1 MRKKEAPVSPS
12 PDIQTVSL
20 YETARQRYLNY
31 ALSVITTRALPDVRD
46 GMKPVQ
52 RRILYGMDE
61 MKLSHEAK
69 YQKCAQIVG
78 QVMGRYHPHG
88 DSSIYDA
95 LVHLSQPFAMR
106 YPFVDGQGNFGSID
120 GDSAAA
126 MRYTEARLQPIA
138 AQMLEDLDEHIVE
151 FRPNYSGTLK
161 EPSVLP
167 AAIPALLVNG
177 SNGIAVGMATNIPP
191 HNLTECVKACLAMIK
206 KRNITLDE
214 ILELMPGPDFPL
226 GGRILSTR
234 EEIKKVY
241 ENGQGPIVVQ
251 GEYHLEEE
259 GKRKRIIITSL
270 PFVSGSKNRRGLV
283 TTIDELITTNK
294 LPLLADVI
302 DESAADTRIVLE
314 PKPGADTNAIMA
326 YLFKNTILQRRFDVN
341 MTCIIPGDMPGTYHP
356 RRLGLLAMIRHF
368 IDFRFEVVTK
378 RLRWQLTQLRER
390 LHVLEGFLKLYD
402 HLNDVIEL
410 IKNAEDKADASQKLC
425 ATYDLDEIQAEAILQ
440 LRLYRIAKLEV
451 DKIQAEYD
459 AKTKEARHIEGI
471 LASDAKVWGVVSDEL
486 KHVISGLDD
495 PRRSQFGGVQ
505 LDDAYTPEAYII
517 EEDFYVV
524 ITRSGMF
531 KRQKTL
537 TDVANIRV
545 KENDAVSFVLKGSTR
560 APLMLFSSKGRVY
573 TTLLGNVPATT
584 GHGTPMATM
593 FKFEDGET
601 IVAAYL
607 ADEATLSHHQVKTE
621 SKQAS
626 LFGLVEAAEEPLSIV
641 AATQAA
647 QLIRLPIEPYTKV
660 STASGRLYARLNE
673 GDTII
678 AVTLARGSG
687 FISLLGSNTRANVF
701 PLEDLDILKSAGK
714 GYRGISLDPGT
725 QLVGFSV
732 VYRPE
737 DGVLA
742 KLSDG
747 REIVISSKRFLD
759 GKRGAKGLL
768 ILRRGSVREVLAPT
782 EPTDQAS
789 PPSDSPTPSDKN

>member
-1 MRKKEAPVSPS
+1 MRKKEAPVAPS

-120 GDSAAA
+120 GDGAAA

-138 AQMLEDLDEHIVE
+138 AQMLEDLNEHIVD
-151 FRPNYSGTLK
+151 FRPNYSGTLM
-161 EPSVLP
+161 EPTVLP

-177 SNGIAVGMATNIPP
+177 SSGIAVGMATNIPP

-206 KRNITLDE
+206 KRNVSLDE
-214 ILELMPGPDFPL
+214 ILDIMPGPDFPL

-234 EEIKKVY
+234 DEIRKVY
-241 ENGQGPIVVQ
+241 ETGQGPILVQ
-251 GEYHLEEE
+251 GEYHIEED

-270 PFVSGSKNRRGLV
+270 PFVSGTKNRRGLV

-294 LPLLADVI
+294 LPLLSDVI

-314 PKPGADTNAIMA
+314 PKPGADTDAIMA

-356 RRLGLLAMIRHF
+356 RRLGLLSMLRHF

-378 RLRWQLTQLRER
+378 RLKWQLSQLRER
-390 LHVLEGFLKLYD
+390 LHILEGFIRLYD
-402 HLNDVIEL
+402 HLNEVIEI
-410 IKNAEDKADASQKLC
+410 IKNAEDKQDASQKLC
-425 ATYDLDEIQAEAILQ
+425 AAYQLDEVQAEAILQ

-451 DKIQAEYD
+451 DKIQAEFD
-459 AKTKEARHIEGI
+459 AKTKEARHIETI
-471 LASDAKVWGVVSDEL
+471 LASDDKVWILVSEEL
-486 KHVISGLDD
+486 QHVIKGMDD
-495 PRRSQFGGVQ
+495 PRRSQFGGVK
-505 LDDAYTPEAYII
+505 LEDAYTPEAYIL

-524 ITRSGMF
+524 LTRSGMF

-537 TDVANIRV
+537 SDIANIRV

-560 APLMLFSSKGRVY
+560 APLMLFSSKGKVY

-601 IVAAYL
+601 IIAAFL
-607 ADEATLSHHQVKTE
+607 ADEATLNHHRPENKPQ
-621 SKQAS
+621 S
-626 LFGLVEAAEEPLSIV
+626 LFDLVTPDEDPLCIV
-641 AATQAA
+641 AATKTA
-647 QLIRLPIEPYTKV
+647 QLIRIPLEPFTKV

-673 GDTII
+673 GDTIF
-678 AVTLARGSG
+678 AVSLARGSG
-687 FISLLGSNTRANVF
+687 FISLIGSNTRANAF
-701 PLEDLDILKSAGK
+701 PLEDLDILKAAGK
-714 GYRGISLDPGT
+714 GYRGITLDPGT
-725 QLVGFSV
+725 QLVGFAV
-732 VYRPE
+732 VYTPDE
-737 DGVLA
+737 GVIA

-747 REIVISSKRFLD
+747 REITVSSKRFLD

-768 ILRRGSVREVLAPT
+768 LLRRGTVLEILPPPEIKPENADHSPAN
-782 EPTDQAS
+782 EP
-789 PPSDSPTPSDKN
+789 DKN